1 METMPNITSLL
12 PLLRQNVDGAL
23 LLESMDKLLK
33 GDRSNKGIMTVH
45 DAFYGSVQELDKL
58 KQEYDKLS
66 IELAKGYDDA
76 GVMAAA
82 AKYVVKQLEK
92 AQTEGKNV
100 GKNQL
105 QIARALAKNIDTQYK
120 KNVVAKSRL
129 GKMSISVL
137 GVSEYEQ
144 APAKV
149 ESTEV
154 KVEKKAPVKKVVAK
168 KTKNIDDDI
177 LHILDT
183 DTTPLRKLRDSVAE
197 KGKLTVSI
205 VKEFIQDM
213 AYGREE
219 TEILDTLDAI
229 SDGKVEFV
237 DKKTAE
243 KMTGKK
249 FTNGATIQKDGN
261 TYIYVDYKKATEKST
276 LQNMNELANVLYHE
290 IEHARTKDWI
300 KANEKSPIVK
310 SLKSGLDTIVDK
322 AKESTNKRLQY
333 VAREHAKGD
342 LGGVDELVAAYRE
355 ENIYGRRDLV
365 KDISKLVGEAKSKNM
380 EVSIKKIMKQVARSL
395 QGKKMEG
402 LNEIELDTAQ
412 IIASIEYISQANSKQ
427 DTGKI
432 RVQKLYEQL
441 KKECK
446 G

>member
-1 METMPNITSLL
+1 
-12 PLLRQNVDGAL
+12 
-23 LLESMDKLLK
+23 LK
-33 GDRSNKGIMTVH
+33 
-45 DAFYGSVQELDKL
+45 
-58 KQEYDKLS
+58 
-66 IELAKGYDDA
+66 
-76 GVMAAA
+76 
-82 AKYVVKQLEK
+82 
-92 AQTEGKNV
+92 
-100 GKNQL
+100 
-105 QIARALAKNIDTQYK
+105 
-120 KNVVAKSRL
+120 
-129 GKMSISVL
+129 
-137 GVSEYEQ
+137 
-144 APAKV
+144 
-149 ESTEV
+149 
-154 KVEKKAPVKKVVAK
+154 
-168 KTKNIDDDI
+168 
-177 LHILDT
+177 
-183 DTTPLRKLRDSVAE
+183 DSVAE
-197 KGKLTVSI
+197 EGKLTVGTA
-205 VKEFIQDM
+205 KEFIQDT

-219 TEILDTLDAI
+219 TEVLDALEAI
-229 SDGKVEFV
+229 GDGKVEFI

-249 FTNGATIQKDGN
+249 FANGATIQEGN
-261 TYIYVDYKKATEKST
+261 KTYIYVNYKKATEKST

-342 LGGVDELVAAYRE
+342 LSGVDELVAAYRE
-355 ENIYGRRDLV
+355 KDIYGRRDLV
-365 KDISKLVGEAKSKNM
+365 KDISKLVGEAKGKNM

-402 LNEIELDTAQ
+402 LNEIELDTAK
-412 IIASIEYISQANSKQ
+412 IIAGIEHISQAKSKQ